1 MGSRGSFDL
10 EGSRKGGGLVSCLS
24 PVFQVQD
31 SGMVVGRVGMKS
43 ALRDPAWARQQQDRV
58 RGKLQLEG
66 GDPEETGITKIRQ
79 KKRGQLL
86 GVTQDACALAS
97 SLFLSLSVATICPIL
112 GFSKCCAALC

>member
-1 MGSRGSFDL
+1 M
-10 EGSRKGGGLVSCLS
+10 
-24 PVFQVQD
+24 
-31 SGMVVGRVGMKS
+31 GMKS
-43 ALRDPAWARQQQDRV
+43 ALRDPGWARQQQDRV

>member
-1 MGSRGSFDL
+1 
-10 EGSRKGGGLVSCLS
+10 
-24 PVFQVQD
+24 
-31 SGMVVGRVGMKS
+31 MVVGRVGMKS

-58 RGKLQLEG
+58 RGKLELEG

-97 SLFLSLSVATICPIL
+97 SLFLSFSLCCHNLSHSWLLQVLRGVVLTTAGHGEFEQVSC
-112 GFSKCCAALC
+112 SVSCAGR